1 MIKKKKKLNKVV
13 IEGTFISIIRASK
26 LEKTK

>member
-13 IEGTFISIIRASK
+13 IEGTFINIIRTSK
-26 LEKTK
+26 LEKME